1 MWAVQNN
8 LFQFILQNHYIDM
21 QETLIF
27 WKLRKTYVTI
37 HLTTYAKSTENQNVR
52 VCTCVIT

>member
-37 HLTTYAKSTENQNVR
+37 HLTTYAKSTEKQNVR